1 MSTRGTWNQGVIRKN
16 NPFFSPFRVTI
27 ETPFYGNNVDAVS
40 TVREAYEMAASSPGT
55 IITSLPVKDP
65 ERIGLDCDAR
75 VLLFNDGAVY
85 GRCAAARRI
94 FGQPGIEK
102 DEYTTILREAVYKT
116 RFRNLYQAEAVIG
129 LAPDFM
135 VKAHLCVPEDHE
147 NILYNWL
154 LNFQPINE
162 KYYQMYQSSHLLEN
176 EGDIFVFADPEWS
189 DPRFPLGLSF
199 FDPKANCAAILGMRY
214 FGEYKKGTLTLAWN
228 IANKNGYVSC
238 HGGLKKYDLHEK
250 GAYVIAFF
258 GLSGSGKSTL
268 THAKHGGKYDISILH
283 DDAFI
288 ISKANGSSIA
298 LEPTYFDKTA
308 DYPSDFPDNAYLLTV
323 QNNGATL
330 NEKGEIVLVP
340 EDMRNGNG
348 RAIKSRYWAPN
359 RVDKMEEPIQTI
371 VWLMQDPTLPPLL
384 KINDPVTASTFG
396 ATLATKR
403 TSAERLAEGV
413 DPNALVIEP
422 YANPFRT
429 FPLKEDF
436 VNFKSLFIERGVD
449 CYIFNTGFFGSKKIP
464 KEVTLG
470 LLEGLVEKTLSFKP
484 FGPFS
489 AIEIAEV
496 EGFIPQF
503 DDLNYR
509 NEFRKRLEDR
519 VRFIE
524 SKKTVSG
531 GYDALPEE
539 AEEVLKHMI
548 GKLV

>member
-1 MSTRGTWNQGVIRKN
+1 MATKGTWNQANIRKT
-16 NPFFSPFRVTI
+16 NPVFSPFRVTI
-27 ETPFYGNNVDAVS
+27 ETPFYANNIYPVS
-40 TVREAYEMAASSPGT
+40 NVKEAYEMAKDSPGT
-55 IITSLPVKDP
+55 IVTSLKVKDP
-65 ERIGLDCDAR
+65 ERIGLDNNAH

-94 FGQPGIEK
+94 YGQPGIEVA
-102 DEYTTILREAVYKT
+102 EFSSILREAVYKT
-116 RFRNLYQAEAVIG
+116 RYRQLYQAEAVIG
-129 LAPDFM
+129 LDPDFM
-135 VKAHLCVPEDHE
+135 VRARLCVPEEHE
-147 NILYNWL
+147 NILYNWM

-162 KYYQMYQSSHLLEN
+162 KYYQMYQQSHVLEK
-176 EGDIFVFADPEWS
+176 EGDILVFSDPDWS

-199 FDPKANCAAILGMRY
+199 FDPKTNCAAILGMRY
-214 FGEYKKGTLTLAWN
+214 FGEFKKGTLTLAWN

-238 HGGLKKYDLHEK
+238 HGGLKKYDLKEK

-283 DDAFI
+283 DDAFV
-288 ISKANGSSIA
+288 ISKSNGSSIA

-308 DYPSDFPDNAYLLTV
+308 DYPSDFPDNAFLLTV

-330 NEKGEIVLVP
+330 NEKDEIVLVP

-359 RVDKMEEPIQTI
+359 RVDKMSEPIQTI
-371 VWLMQDPTLPPLL
+371 VWLMQDPTIPPLL
-384 KINDPVTASTFG
+384 KINDPVTASAFG

-436 VNFKSLFIERGVD
+436 DNFKALFADRGVD

-464 KEVTLG
+464 KEVTLA
-470 LLEGLVEKTLSFKP
+470 LLEGIVEKSLTFKK
-484 FGPFS
+484 FGPYEQ
-489 AIEIAEV
+489 IQIAEV
-496 EGFIPQF
+496 DGFIPQF
-503 DDLNYR
+503 GDDVYR
-509 NEFRKRLEDR
+509 TEFKKRLEDR
-519 VRFIE
+519 LRFVE
-524 SKKTVSG
+524 SKKTAAG

-539 AEEVLKHMI
+539 ASDILKHMI
-548 GKLV
+548 QAL